1 MNPNAKP
8 GDVLDIVYVTDSPL
22 GALFAARE
30 VAQCAAQIWRA
41 VYESNTWGEFLAALP
56 APYREQVIDLLGE
69 ELPAK
74 DTPFSS
80 DDAPG
85 WEGDGNFLGP
95 WPPQAVL
102 KWFPEDLIDEY
113 GGKVE
118 PNPNGENLELP
129 ADAGDRIAEEL
140 RARGHRVEKTP
151 SGDLATWL
159 HYAYGG

>member
-1 MNPNAKP
+1 
-8 GDVLDIVYVTDSPL
+8 
-22 GALFAARE
+22 
-30 VAQCAAQIWRA
+30 
-41 VYESNTWGEFLAALP
+41 
-56 APYREQVIDLLGE
+56 VIDLLGE
-69 ELPAK
+69 DLPAE

-85 WEGDGNFLGP
+85 WEGDGDFLGP

-129 ADAGDRIAEEL
+129 ADAGDRSPRNYGHAATRSRRRPAAIWLPGCTTPTEGKDRRRALDAIAL
-140 RARGHRVEKTP
+140 PSAAGAGDSPGPRRVPHLCAGFSLLSAR
-151 SGDLATWL
+151 
-159 HYAYGG
+159 